1 MLSLAY
7 ITVDHAD
14 PIEQIE
20 AAAAAGFDAVGLRAL
35 MPTGR
40 PLAHELID
48 RPVRVRAVAEACRA
62 HGMAILDLEVA
73 TLTADFW
80 LDAVLPF
87 LDVAAELG
95 ALWVQL
101 VGEDADRQRATENCA
116 RFAEAAAAR
125 GRRVALEFMRFRSI
139 DSLATATAVL
149 DHVDDPSVALLIDA
163 LHLMRSGGQPA
174 DLAALPPERI
184 AYLQLCDAPA
194 APPADGDYI
203 FEARANRLYPG
214 EGGLPLVD
222 IVRALPLET
231 PISLEVPYQ
240 RLAQASVTERAL
252 SAAHATRDFF
262 RAAALA
268 DRWPGAQR

>member
-40 PLAHELID
+40 PLAHELIG
-48 RPVRVRAVAEACRA
+48 RPMRVRAVAEACRA

-73 TLTADFW
+73 TLTADFR
-80 LDAVLPF
+80 LDAMLPF
-87 LDVAAELG
+87 LDVAADLG
-95 ALWVQL
+95 ARWVQL
-101 VGEDADRQRATENCA
+101 VGEDADMDRTADNGA
-116 RFAEAAAAR
+116 RFVEAAAER

-139 DSLATATAVL
+139 DSLHMASTLL
-149 DHVDDPSVALLIDA
+149 DRIDHPFAALLLDT
-163 LHLMRSGGQPA
+163 LHLMRSGGQVA

-194 APPADGDYI
+194 TPPADGDYI

-214 EGGLPLVD
+214 EGGLPLAE
-222 IVRALPLET
+222 IIRALPPAT

-240 RLAQASVTERAL
+240 RHAKASATERA
-252 SAAHATRDFF
+252 SAAAQATRDF
-262 RAAALA
+262 LA
-268 DRWPGAQR
+268 SAGLAEHR